1 MARRV
6 RLRTVLILVNLFVL
20 ALPLAGV
27 QVLRIYESALVRQTE
42 SELIAQGVAI
52 ASFYRASFRRLTE
65 LPGSTLGGEFLAS
78 HSRPSLEQVE
88 PATEP
93 WQPRPA
99 LLDLA
104 DSEMLPPLADPLRTE
119 RADALASLVG
129 ETLTPVLRDLQQ
141 VTLAAIRVVDFNGVI
156 VASTASDDG
165 LSLANG
171 IEVQSGLAGTGISRL
186 REREL
191 IGEPP
196 ALSSIS
202 RGGLIRVFVSTP
214 IIEQQR
220 VLGAVLLSRTPANIF
235 QALYGK
241 RVLLMEGLVL
251 LMAVVIAIGYLTSRT
266 ILKPLRDL
274 SSTARQIAAGD
285 STALQRIRPGGTA
298 EIAQLSE
305 SIHDMGHTLQR
316 RADYL
321 RDFARHLSHEFK
333 TPLAAIR
340 GAVEVLED
348 HGQQMNDAE
357 RDSFLGNIHADVER
371 LNQLTERLLDL
382 ARAEMSSAA
391 TAETTSE
398 LSDVLAR
405 LDNDHGVS
413 VCWTDPPPIHL
424 AMEAASLDAVLGQLA
439 ENAREHA
446 GDQANITIEVRRVDG
461 HVDLLFADDGAGVS
475 PGNRERIFQPFFT
488 TARDDG
494 GTGLGLSIVRALLE
508 GPGGEIELLDVPRG
522 STFRLRLP
530 VREGR
535 PQAREGG
542 QGNEHPGA
550 PYG

>member
-52 ASFYRASFRRLTE
+52 ASFYRASFQRLTE
-65 LPGSTLGGEFLAS
+65 LPGSALGGDFLAA
-78 HSRPSLEQVE
+78 HSRRPLELVE
-88 PATEP
+88 PDAEP

-104 DSEMLPPLADPLRTE
+104 DSETLPPLADPFPKE

-129 ETLTPVLRDLQQ
+129 ETLAPVLRDLQQ

-156 VASTASDDG
+156 VASTATDEG

-171 IEVQSGLAGTGISRL
+171 IEVRSGLAGTGISRL

-214 IIEQQR
+214 IIEQRR

-241 RVLLMEGLVL
+241 RVLLMEGLAL
-251 LMAVVIAIGYLTSRT
+251 LMVVVIAIGYLTSRT

-285 STALQRIRPGGTA
+285 NTALQRIRPGGTV
-298 EIAQLSE
+298 EISQLSKA
-305 SIHDMGHTLQR
+305 IHDMGDTLQR

-348 HGQQMNDAE
+348 HGQQMNDTE
-357 RDSFLGNIHADVER
+357 RDSFLTNIHADVER
-371 LNQLTERLLDL
+371 LNQLTEQLLDL
-382 ARAEMSSAA
+382 ARAEMSPGA
-391 TAETTSE
+391 TADTTSE
-398 LSDVLAR
+398 LSEALAR

-446 GDQANITIEVRRVDG
+446 GDQVNITIEVRRIDG

-508 GPGGEIELLDVPRG
+508 GSGSEIELLEVPRG